1 MGFALPIGVNI
12 GIEYQDFQEGYHWTS
27 DPHPSKVMGRMKE
40 RYFTPETVT
49 AKASELRS
57 RVGSLI
63 HLRRRTFQPER
74 SALLALDLQRYFF
87 DPTSHAFIPSAPA
100 ILPGLRSI
108 INAYR
113 VSGLPVHFTRHLNTA
128 EDAGMMTSWWKELIT
143 SENPLSCI
151 LTDLD
156 TRGQAINKSQYDAF
170 YQTDLETILQR
181 SGVRQVLI
189 GGVMA
194 HLCCETT
201 ARSAFMHG
209 FEAFVLVDG
218 MATYNEQLHFATL
231 LNLSHGFATPLLSSE
246 ALAALHEHAMGSE

>member
-1 MGFALPIGVNI
+1 
-12 GIEYQDFQEGYHWTS
+12 
-27 DPHPSKVMGRMKE
+27 MGRMKE